1 MSGDDDLTFDQQD
14 AAAGEVKRLSPLTR
28 RLIANN
34 PSPFTFT
41 GTCSYIVGEG
51 SVAIVDPGPLDKTH
65 IEALLAGTSGETIR
79 HILVTHTHRDHSPA
93 AAALKAATGATIL
106 GARAFAPSGPPG
118 DARGLDASHDLSY
131 APDRAL
137 EDGERVAGEGYTLEA
152 IATPGHSANH
162 LAFALLEEASLFSG
176 DHVMGWSTTV
186 VAPPDGSMG
195 DYMASLEKL
204 RARNE
209 TVFWPGH
216 GGPVLQPQRY
226 MRGLAHHRRQR
237 EMAILARIEAGDR
250 TISEIVAAVYVGL
263 DPRLV
268 GAARLS
274 TLAHLQD
281 LVARRLVAVDG
292 IVDLNAHFRRA

>member
-1 MSGDDDLTFDQQD
+1 
-14 AAAGEVKRLSPLTR
+14 
-28 RLIANN
+28 
-34 PSPFTFT
+34 
-41 GTCSYIVGEG
+41 
-51 SVAIVDPGPLDKTH
+51 
-65 IEALLAGTSGETIR
+65 
-79 HILVTHTHRDHSPA
+79 
-93 AAALKAATGATIL
+93 
-106 GARAFAPSGPPG
+106 
-118 DARGLDASHDLSY
+118 
-131 APDRAL
+131 
-137 EDGERVAGEGYTLEA
+137 
-152 IATPGHSANH
+152 
-162 LAFALLEEASLFSG
+162 
-176 DHVMGWSTTV
+176 
-186 VAPPDGSMG
+186 MG

-292 IVDLNAHFRRA
+292 IVDLNAYFRRA